1 MRSCF
6 FFKQKTA
13 YEMRISDWSSD
24 VCSSALVD
32 EWLRGKPGAEKVI
45 RDRRGRIV
53 ENVDLVRAAE
63 QGKYLT
69 LSIDRRIQYLTYR
82 ELKRALLESGADSAS
97 AVVLD
102 VHTGEVLAMAN
113 LPSYN

>member
-1 MRSCF
+1 MIRRPPKSTLTDTLCPYTTLFRSDQGQEGIELAF
-6 FFKQKTA
+6 
-13 YEMRISDWSSD
+13 
-24 VCSSALVD
+24 D

-63 QGKYLT
+63 PGKDLT

-102 VHTGEVLAMAN
+102 EIGRAHV
-113 LPSYN
+113 